1 MRGFSLKAWRRRLS
15 QALTLHR
22 RLALWTFG
30 SLLLLGLGLTIY
42 INIMVPIRVPHAIG
56 QVITV
61 ELVPTPH
68 LVDEPLRPAVPL
80 PPLETPSEPQ
90 EVYPLSIEQIQGI
103 ALREVRMVSLMGVGL
118 FALLGAVG
126 AYWIAQQALR
136 PVKHLAC
143 RIREIGA
150 ETLDRRLALDGP
162 PDEVK
167 ELADAFDHML
177 ERLEQAFEQQSRFV
191 ADAAHELR
199 TPLATLRANLEV
211 IRENPNATLSDYH
224 EMTQVLNRTLS
235 RMERLVEDLLLLAKG
250 EKDIQ
255 RERVNVEV
263 VLSEAVDEMSPLA
276 QAHRIG
282 LSLEVTGELVVRA
295 DAPLLI
301 RAVANLI
308 ENGIRYNHPGGSVTV
323 AAYREDGEIV
333 VRVMDTGIGI
343 PPEDLPHI
351 FERFY
356 RVDRSRSRHRGGA
369 GLGLSIT
376 ARIAELHGG
385 RIDVESTPGLGST
398 FTIRLPA
405 APSF

>member
-1 MRGFSLKAWRRRLS
+1 MRGLKAWRRRFS
-15 QALTLHR
+15 RALTLRR
-22 RLALWTFG
+22 RLALWAFG
-30 SLLLLGLGLTIY
+30 LLLVLGLSLTAY
-42 INIMVPIRVPHAIG
+42 INIMVPIRVPQAISE
-56 QVITV
+56 VITV

-68 LVDEPLRPAVPL
+68 PVNEPLLPTAPL
-80 PPLETPSEPQ
+80 PPLALPSEPQ
-90 EVYPLSIEQIQGI
+90 EVAPLSVEQIQGI
-103 ALREVRMVSLMGVGL
+103 ALREVRLISLIGVGV

-136 PVKHLAC
+136 PVKHLTC
-143 RIREIGA
+143 RVREIGA
-150 ETLDRRLALDGP
+150 ETLDRRLALEGP

-211 IRENPNATLSDYH
+211 IRQDPNATLSDYS
-224 EMTQVLNRTLS
+224 EMAGVLERTLS

-250 EKDIQ
+250 EKDIH
-255 RERVNVEV
+255 REVINLEV
-263 VLSEAVDEMSPLA
+263 LLSEAVDEMRPLA
-276 QAHRIG
+276 QTHHVT
-282 LSLEVTGELVVRA
+282 LSLEGTGELAVRA
-295 DAPLLI
+295 DASLLI
-301 RAVANLI
+301 RAVANLV
-308 ENGIRYNHPGGSVTV
+308 ENGIRYNRPGGSVTV
-323 AAYREDGEIV
+323 AAYREDEDIV
-333 VRVMDTGIGI
+333 IRVMDTGVGI

-356 RVDRSRSRHRGGA
+356 RVDRSRARHRGGA

-376 ARIAELHGG
+376 ARIVELHGG
-385 RIDVESTPGLGST
+385 RIEVESTLGLGST